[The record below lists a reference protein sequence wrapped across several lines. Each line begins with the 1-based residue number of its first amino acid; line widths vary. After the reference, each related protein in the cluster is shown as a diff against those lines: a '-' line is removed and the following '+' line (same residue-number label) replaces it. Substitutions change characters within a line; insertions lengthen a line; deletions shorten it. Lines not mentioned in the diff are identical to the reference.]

1 MYLDTSNMHTSFTI
15 CISYSIDDLISFGI
29 REIFSSLLDIFVN
42 ISTFCIKEKLL
53 FEIQEKDTTVIKGF
67 NCNICEDYIYKDLMI
82 CWIVNCSIS
91 KVESV
96 QFLLNALLQNLRC
109 FFNWT
114 SVIVLCGFKASLWSF
129 QFIVVCLSMYI
140 ESLAYKR
147 IIYFKIKSYY
157 VHVFDP

>member
-1 MYLDTSNMHTSFTI
+1 M
-15 CISYSIDDLISFGI
+15 
-29 REIFSSLLDIFVN
+29 
-42 ISTFCIKEKLL
+42 

-109 FFNWT
+109 FFIWT
-114 SVIVLCGFKASLWSF
+114 SVIVLCYLKRLFGLF
-129 QFIVVCLSMYI
+129 QLIVVCLSMYI
-140 ESLAYKR
+140 ESLAYKC
-147 IIYFKIKSYY
+147 IIYFKIVWSIDSCLLQIMLKPY
-157 VHVFDP
+157 VFDTIYFALENVKEEEHLSILRPQKWIHFVNHVETFDIYHHQK